1 MYNFILD
8 FVDALLD
15 IWETWIE
22 KNENVLSKLI
32 FTLITLGFLI
42 VNCKNLA
49 IK

>member
-15 IWETWIE
+15 IWETWRE

-32 FTLITLGFLI
+32 FI
-42 VNCKNLA
+42 VNELNNKG
-49 IK
+49 IKTIK

>member
-15 IWETWIE
+15 IWETWRE

-42 VNCKNLA
+42 VSAKIWL
-49 IK
+49 